1 MRRIQFIEL
10 HEQPWF
16 PAFLRNDVADVLQY
30 GLGLWK
36 VYGPVMPLLQR
47 VLESIGSHSIVD
59 LCSGAGGPWSELA
72 PMLQRE
78 IGRIRVSLTDKYPY
92 SGASKKA
99 ESIPERAI
107 DFHEDPIDARN
118 VPSDLNGFRTMFTS
132 FHHFPPTET
141 RAIFQSALDAGE
153 GIGIFEITQRTPS
166 ALFLIPIWSLALFFF
181 APFVRPF
188 RWSRL
193 FFTYVIPI
201 IPLVMLF
208 DGVVSCLRSYHP
220 EELRKM
226 VEQLSR
232 PEYQWQTGK
241 LRNSNFRPSI
251 TYLIGCPRRPLPVIL
266 PTVVEDRTA
275 LIAEKSIRL

>member
-16 PAFLRNDVADVLQY
+16 PAFLRNDVADTLQF
-30 GLGLWK
+30 GLSLLK
-36 VYGPVMPLLQR
+36 VYSPVMPLLR
-47 VLESIGSHSIVD
+47 RALASTGSRSIVD

-78 IGRIRVSLTDKYPY
+78 TGYIRISLTDKYPY
-92 SGASKKA
+92 SCASEKA
-99 ESIPERAI
+99 ESIPETAL
-107 DFHEDPIDARN
+107 DFHKDPVDARN

-132 FHHFPPTET
+132 FHHFPPAET
-141 RAIFQSALDAGE
+141 RAIIQSALDAGE
-153 GIGIFEITQRTPS
+153 GIGIFEITRRSAS
-166 ALFLIPIWSLALFFF
+166 ALFLILIWSLTPFFF

-193 FFTYVIPI
+193 FFTYVVPI

-208 DGVVSCLRSYHP
+208 DGVVSCLRTYHP

-226 VEQLSR
+226 LEKLSA
-232 PEYQWQTGK
+232 PEYQWQAGQ
-241 LRNSNFRPSI
+241 LRNSKFRPSI
-251 TYLIGCPRRPLPVIL
+251 TYLIGCPRRPLPVVL
-266 PTVVEDRTA
+266 PAVVEDPTV
-275 LIAEKSIRL
+275 LVAEKSIQL